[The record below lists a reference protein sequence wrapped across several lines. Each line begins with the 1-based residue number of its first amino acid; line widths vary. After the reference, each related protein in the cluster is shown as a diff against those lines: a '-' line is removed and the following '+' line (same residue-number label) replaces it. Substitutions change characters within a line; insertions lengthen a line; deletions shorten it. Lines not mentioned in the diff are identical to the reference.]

1 MKLTNEIVI
10 QKAKSIGFD
19 LIGFAEVEK
28 LANEVGKLEDWL
40 KLGYQSGMSYM
51 ERNID
56 KRKDVSQTTRLAK
69 PSREG
74 CPARLSNATCARFG
88 HSGAGWSL
96 RRLLGTTPSLG

>member
-28 LANEVGKLEDWL
+28 LTNEVEKLDDWL

-56 KRKDVSQTTRLAK
+56 KRKDVSQILPGAK
-69 PSREG
+69 SD
-74 CPARLSNATCARFG
+74 FG
-88 HSGAGWSL
+88 IVTKKQFPVFFGSQW
-96 RRLLGTTPSLG
+96 